1 MSSPYSRCQ
10 RQRNTS
16 NSKSWLS
23 LVLFSLACACFS
35 RTNHGAHAF
44 VVPASRLGQ
53 GPTVRISPQSSSVSS
68 IRAPLELYSLLPL
81 KFNGVATPTDTTAAT
96 ATSGIEEAI
105 PFVIEGLSGKSSDLV
120 YQEISDMC
128 IEAFFNDGIPG
139 RKIPFWKE
147 WQLKY
152 LRALQQADLRRR
164 RNRNPNTNMM
174 FVARRVVPASAD
186 SFRKTPL
193 ILDLEKVVNLPVA
206 EKIGGDYVRGQVL
219 GFVEVTQR
227 PYGLGESKVGFDEES
242 KINLRKS
249 SFYEKR
255 PILTNLSVS
264 YDARKSGLGS
274 KLVDMCE
281 QEVLS
286 RWNMKEIILEVE
298 DDNENALRFY
308 QKRGYKILFADP
320 ASRQYDTSGLWLKQV
335 RCNRQVMYKKLDSF
349 WQIPGAT
356 AAVGVGSTMNQF
368 GMQMLQRLKRSSPL
382 P

>member
-1 MSSPYSRCQ
+1 MSSPSSRRR
-10 RQRNTS
+10 RQRNAS
-16 NSKSWLS
+16 NSKNWLS
-23 LVLFSLACACFS
+23 LVLFSLAYACFS
-35 RTNHGAHAF
+35 TTNHVANAF
-44 VVPASRLGQ
+44 VVPNSRQGQ

-68 IRAPLELYSLLPL
+68 IRAPVELYSLLPL
-81 KFNGVATPTDTTAAT
+81 KLNGVTTPTAATTAAT
-96 ATSGIEEAI
+96 PASGNSEAI
-105 PFVIEGLSGKSSDLV
+105 PFVIDGLSGKSSDREF
-120 YQEISDMC
+120 QEISDMC
-128 IEAFFNDGIPG
+128 IEAFFNDGEPG

-193 ILDLEKVVNLPVA
+193 ILDLEKVVNLPA
-206 EKIGGDYVRGQVL
+206 ASAGGDYVRGQVL

-227 PYGLGESKVGFDEES
+227 PYGLGESQVGFDEES

-274 KLVDMCE
+274 KLVDICE
-281 QEVLS
+281 QEVLR

>member
-1 MSSPYSRCQ
+1 MSSPSSRCR

-16 NSKSWLS
+16 NSKNWLS
-23 LVLFSLACACFS
+23 LVLFSLALVCVS
-35 RTNHGAHAF
+35 RTDHVAHAF
-44 VVPASRLGQ
+44 VVPASRQ
-53 GPTVRISPQSSSVSS
+53 GPRLTVRISPQSSSVPS

-81 KFNGVATPTDTTAAT
+81 KLNGVATPTAT
-96 ATSGIEEAI
+96 ATTSSASDKDEAI
-105 PFVIEGLSGKSSDLV
+105 PFVIEGVSGKSSDLV
-120 YQEISDMC
+120 FQEISDMC

-193 ILDLEKVVNLPVA
+193 ILDMEKVVNLPA
-206 EKIGGDYVRGQVL
+206 ADSGGDFVRGQVL

-227 PYGLGESKVGFDEES
+227 PYGLGESKFGFDEES

-274 KLVDMCE
+274 KLVDICE
-281 QEVLS
+281 QEVLR

-349 WQIPGAT
+349 SQVQN
-356 AAVGVGSTMNQF
+356 AAVEVRSTMNQF
-368 GMQMLQRLKRSSPL
+368 GMQMLQRLKRSPPL